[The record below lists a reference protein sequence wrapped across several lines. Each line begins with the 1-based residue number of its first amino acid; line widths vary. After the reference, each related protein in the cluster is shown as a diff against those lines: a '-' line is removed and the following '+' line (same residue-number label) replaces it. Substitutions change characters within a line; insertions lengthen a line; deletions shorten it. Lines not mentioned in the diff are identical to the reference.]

1 MNSIMDRI
9 RQLAR
14 SGRVADGIALVGKL
28 SEEGDPEA
36 CFILAN
42 WRLWGFY
49 GERDLAQC
57 HALLERAGQAG
68 FVEAS
73 RLRAILTA
81 NGTGRPSDVVAATQM
96 LRELAPGDPD
106 SARQLELLDLMDP
119 GSRGGLETETLSDD
133 PPIRL
138 LRNLLSVEECR
149 YLMDKAQPALRPSM
163 IIDPNTKRPVPNPVR
178 TSSGMNFDPS
188 LEDLVVHAINRRIA
202 AATETPVECG
212 ELLHVL
218 QYRPGEQFRPHL
230 DSIPGAANQR
240 HWTALVYLNEGY
252 EAGGTVFTELGVE
265 AKGGVGDCLIFRNS
279 IEGASDPRTRHA
291 GRPVTSGVKWL
302 ASRWIRQQ
310 PVDPFELPH

>member
-1 MNSIMDRI
+1 MSSIMDRI

-14 SGRVADGIALVGKL
+14 SGRTADGVALVAQL
-28 SEEGDPEA
+28 SGEGDPEA
-36 CFILAN
+36 CYILAN

-57 HALLERAGQAG
+57 HALLERAATAG
-68 FVEAS
+68 FVEAA

-81 NGTGRPSDVVAATQM
+81 NGTGRPSDFAAATQM

-106 SARQLELLDLMDP
+106 SARQIELLDRTGQASIGP
-119 GSRGGLETETLSDD
+119 GTEILSED
-133 PPIRL
+133 PPIRVVRSL
-138 LRNLLSVEECR
+138 LTDEECA
-149 YLMDKAQPALRPSM
+149 YLMDQAQPALRPSM

-202 AATETPVECG
+202 AATATPVECG

-252 EAGGTVFTELGVE
+252 GGGETVFTELGIE
-265 AKGGVGDCLIFRNS
+265 AKGGMGDCLIFRNS
-279 IEGASDPRTRHA
+279 IEGVPDPRTRHA
-291 GRPVTSGVKWL
+291 GQPVTSGVKWL
-302 ASRWIRQQ
+302 ASRWIRQE
-310 PVDPFELPH
+310 PVDPFELPK